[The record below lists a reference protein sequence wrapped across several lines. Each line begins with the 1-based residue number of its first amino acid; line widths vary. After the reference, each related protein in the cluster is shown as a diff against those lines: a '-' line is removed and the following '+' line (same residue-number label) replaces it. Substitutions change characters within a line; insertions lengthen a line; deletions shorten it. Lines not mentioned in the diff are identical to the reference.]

1 MQYQDR
7 SVAAQQ
13 ALPAPSRPSA
23 RTLAALGLHTLIAGS
38 LYFVTAYAALT
49 LAAGPDGVALYW
61 PSSGIAVGL
70 VLALGRTFNLPVA
83 IGTLVATV
91 VANIIF
97 GRSPALSFAF
107 GLCNAFEALA
117 VGWLYRLLLA
127 RDYPFRRLT
136 LVLALFAAAGA
147 GCAIAAWPAA
157 LAISAAGVSDAPLIK
172 LWLTWLLSDFVGIA
186 VVAPLVMA
194 VIDLARSP
202 SRKYDWSLDIVL
214 LLLFG
219 FAAHDSLSVRFDS
232 GAWQTMAPG
241 VTTVPVLIWIAARA
255 QPIVPALAV
264 AVLGIIIEGYTAV
277 GAGRYGD
284 VRVPLEARA
293 FAAQA
298 TLAIVSLLT
307 LSISAL
313 FAGQRSAEARLR
325 ASERRLAL
333 IADAAPGVIF
343 TLERSPDGRL
353 MMPFV
358 SRTSVELL
366 GVDAEH
372 LGADPEALLGR
383 LEAGDRRA
391 LLDALAEASSERGLI
406 HLELPLRKLEG
417 GEMWLE
423 ISARSN
429 READGSITWHGFIH
443 DVTARRRLVEELNH
457 RTRNLLTV
465 VQAVAEHTARG
476 TPPKELADKLGER
489 LAGLAASHQLLA
501 ARGWEGVEIGPLV
514 TSQLAHL
521 ESLFG
526 SRLLIEG
533 PSLTLRPQAAQ
544 IIGMAVH
551 ELATNACK
559 HGALSQQGEVRLSW
573 IAPEDDV
580 SKRFRMT
587 WEESGGPPFADS
599 GRRGFG
605 RKVIVEMATYQLA
618 AEVDLAPRS
627 DGLMWRLSAPRE
639 RVVHG
644 RRDTRQ

>member
-1 MQYQDR
+1 
-7 SVAAQQ
+7 
-13 ALPAPSRPSA
+13 
-23 RTLAALGLHTLIAGS
+23 
-38 LYFVTAYAALT
+38 
-49 LAAGPDGVALYW
+49 
-61 PSSGIAVGL
+61 
-70 VLALGRTFNLPVA
+70 
-83 IGTLVATV
+83 
-91 VANIIF
+91 
-97 GRSPALSFAF
+97 
-107 GLCNAFEALA
+107 
-117 VGWLYRLLLA
+117 
-127 RDYPFRRLT
+127 
-136 LVLALFAAAGA
+136 
-147 GCAIAAWPAA
+147 
-157 LAISAAGVSDAPLIK
+157 
-172 LWLTWLLSDFVGIA
+172 
-186 VVAPLVMA
+186 
-194 VIDLARSP
+194 
-202 SRKYDWSLDIVL
+202 
-214 LLLFG
+214 
-219 FAAHDSLSVRFDS
+219 
-232 GAWQTMAPG
+232 
-241 VTTVPVLIWIAARA
+241 
-255 QPIVPALAV
+255 
-264 AVLGIIIEGYTAV
+264 
-277 GAGRYGD
+277 